1 VTLVASPLLQV
12 EELTVAFD
20 GRPVVHGSTF
30 SVAAGEVLA
39 VVGESGSGK
48 TVTALS
54 LLGLL
59 PRTAVVGGRTRLA
72 GTDLFELSTAERRA
86 IRGNRIA
93 MVFQE
98 PISTLNP
105 VFTVGYQ
112 VVEALRAHQRISRS
126 RAEQRTAEL
135 FELVG
140 LAGSSG
146 PRRLLHAYPH
156 ELSGGQ
162 LQRIV
167 IAMAVGNDPELLVAD
182 EPTTALDVTV
192 QAEVL
197 ELLRDLRRRLGM
209 GLLLITHDMGVV
221 ADLADRVIVM
231 RSGEIVEEAPV
242 RDLFA
247 APRHRY
253 TKELLAASGHMPP
266 FVRSEHNPEH
276 RAAPDDPATASVPDT
291 EASPEAPLTLAD
303 VHLTYRGRRRS
314 AGVHAVDGVSL
325 HVERGETLG
334 VVGES
339 GSGKSTLASLVA
351 GLLTPDSGS
360 VQVLGHPAG
369 LRRETGR
376 RIGMVFQDPI
386 SSLNPRNTVGESIAE
401 PIRLHH
407 VLSGPDVTERVN
419 ELLDS
424 VELSANLRDRYPH
437 QLSGGQRQRVCLARA
452 LALDPDLVIADE
464 PTSALDTSVQAKI
477 LELFDRLQ
485 RRFSFAAVFISHDL
499 AVIQRV
505 AHRVAVMHRGHVVE
519 LGPTGA
525 VLSEPLHPY
534 TARLLAAAPVAD
546 PVEQHRRRDIW
557 RNLVEPTETGVPESG
572 TKIG

>member
-1 VTLVASPLLQV
+1 VSLLRV
-12 EELTVAFD
+12 EGLTVAFD

-30 SVAAGEVLA
+30 SVATGEVLA

-59 PRTAVVGGRTRLA
+59 PRTAAVGGRAML
-72 GTDLFELSTAERRA
+72 GDTDLFGLSTAERRA
-86 IRGNRIA
+86 IRGDRVA

-105 VFTVGYQ
+105 VFTAGYQ
-112 VVEALRAHQRISRS
+112 VVEALRAHQRIPRA
-126 RAEQRTAEL
+126 RAEKRAIEL

-140 LAGSSG
+140 LPE
-146 PRRLLHAYPH
+146 PRRRFHAYPH

-167 IAMAVGNDPELLVAD
+167 IAMAVANDPELLIAD

-197 ELLRDLRRRLGM
+197 ELLRDQRHRLGM
-209 GLLLITHDMGVV
+209 AMLLITHDMGVV
-221 ADLADRVIVM
+221 ADLADRVLVM

-253 TKELLAASGHMPP
+253 TKELLAASGHMPA
-266 FVRSEHNPEH
+266 FVRSEHDPENAGLVPFRQAAWDEH
-276 RAAPDDPATASVPDT
+276 RASPDDPATASVPDT
-291 EASPEAPLTLAD
+291 PASPDAPLTVTD

-314 AGVHAVDGVSL
+314 AGVRAVDGVSL

-351 GLLTPDSGS
+351 GLLTADRGS
-360 VQVLGHPAG
+360 IRVLGRPAG

-386 SSLNPRNTVGESIAE
+386 SSLNPRNTVGQSIAE
-401 PIRLHH
+401 PIRLHR
-407 VLSGPDVTERVN
+407 VLSGPDVIERVN

-452 LALDPDLVIADE
+452 LALGPDLVIADE

-485 RRFSFAAVFISHDL
+485 QRFSFAAVFISHDL
-499 AVIQRV
+499 AVIERV

-525 VLSEPLHPY
+525 VLREPLHPY

-546 PVEQHRRRDIW
+546 PVEQDRRRDVW
-557 RNLVEPTETGVPESG
+557 RSLIEPSRTG
-572 TKIG
+572 

>member
-1 VTLVASPLLQV
+1 VTLVASPLLRV
-12 EELTVAFD
+12 EELTVAFE
-20 GRPVVHGSTF
+20 GQPVVHGSTF

-59 PRTAVVGGRTRLA
+59 PRTAAVGGRARL
-72 GTDLFELSTAERRA
+72 GDTDLFELSTAQRRA

-112 VVEALRAHQRISRS
+112 VVEALRAHQRMSRS
-126 RAEQRTAEL
+126 RAEQRTVEL

-146 PRRLLHAYPH
+146 PRRRFHAYPH

-167 IAMAVGNDPELLVAD
+167 IAMAVANDPELLVAD

-209 GLLLITHDMGVV
+209 AMLLITHDMGVV
-221 ADLADRVIVM
+221 ADLADRVLVM

-253 TKELLAASGHMPP
+253 TKELLAASGHMPA
-266 FVRSEHNPEH
+266 FVHSGHNPEH
-276 RAAPDDPATASVPDT
+276 RSAPDDPATSSVPDT
-291 EASPEAPLTLAD
+291 VASPDAPLTLTD
-303 VHLTYRGRRRS
+303 VHLTYGAYHGRRRS

-339 GSGKSTLASLVA
+339 GSGKSSLAALDA
-351 GLLTPDSGS
+351 GLLTPDRGS
-360 VQVLGHPAG
+360 VRVLGRPAG

-376 RIGMVFQDPI
+376 RIGMVFQDPV
-386 SSLNPRNTVGESIAE
+386 SSLNPRNTVGQSIAE
-401 PIRLHH
+401 PIRLHR
-407 VLSGPDVTERVN
+407 VLSGPDVIERVN

-452 LALDPDLVIADE
+452 LALGPDLVIADE

-485 RRFSFAAVFISHDL
+485 QRFSFAAVFISHDL
-499 AVIQRV
+499 AVIERV

-525 VLSEPLHPY
+525 VLREPLHPY

-546 PVEQHRRRDIW
+546 PVEQDRRRDVW
-557 RNLVEPTETGVPESG
+557 RSLIEPSRTG
-572 TKIG
+572 